1 MFSPFSNETVTQTF
15 LSAKFPYMTWSAK
28 CGRQNKWLSSC
39 YKSTDMDSTSHFP
52 KLGHVQHYF
61 SLPCMHVFFSQGMHA
76 CEGHMH
82 LFSRICMRSVGV
94 SLSSQWL
101 NLMATV
107 CVVWMDW
114 DSSSWTVQLAKEG
127 LMTFLPNQKL
137 LKVLLFKM

>member
-39 YKSTDMDSTSHFP
+39 YKSTDIDSTSHFP

-61 SLPCMHVFFSQGMHA
+61 SLPCMHVFFRKA
-76 CEGHMH
+76 CMH
-82 LFSRICMRSVGV
+82 LRVTCMHLLSRICMRSVGV

-101 NLMATV
+101 NLMGHSL
-107 CVVWMDW
+107 CRMN
-114 DSSSWTVQLAKEG
+114 G
-127 LMTFLPNQKL
+127 LRFFILNRTTSKGGTDDFLT
-137 LKVLLFKM
+137 

>member
-1 MFSPFSNETVTQTF
+1 VVHHTKQIILSDWIHGSAVLYMCTEAVVSSVKRKVSLWTLNVFTIFKRNSDSDF

-28 CGRQNKWLSSC
+28 CGRQSKWLSSC

-76 CEGHMH
+76 CEGRMH

-94 SLSSQWL
+94 SLSSQ
-101 NLMATV
+101 
-107 CVVWMDW
+107 
-114 DSSSWTVQLAKEG
+114 
-127 LMTFLPNQKL
+127 
-137 LKVLLFKM
+137 